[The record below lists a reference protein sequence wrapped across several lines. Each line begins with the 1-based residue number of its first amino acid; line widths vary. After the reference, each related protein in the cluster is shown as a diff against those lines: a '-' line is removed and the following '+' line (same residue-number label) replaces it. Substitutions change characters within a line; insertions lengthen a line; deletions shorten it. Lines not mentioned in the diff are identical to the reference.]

1 MNIQELVKLYAQLP
15 QVSALA
21 KELGKSSDSTI
32 FLDGL
37 LGSSAPMFFS
47 SLATKCPCRLLFILQ
62 DAEEAGYFYHDLV
75 QLMGSRDVLFFP
87 SSYRRAV
94 KYAQRDAASEILRT
108 EVLTQLSASP
118 STLHTPP
125 STLHTPP
132 SSIYIVTYPEALAE
146 MVVSKQTLD
155 TRTLVLEK
163 DQTIAISDIEKTL
176 RSFGFKEVDYV

>member
-21 KELGKSSDSTI
+21 KELGKSSNSTI

-37 LGSSAPMFFS
+37 LGSSAPMLFS

-118 STLHTPP
+118 STPLSPH
-125 STLHTPP
+125 
-132 SSIYIVTYPEALAE
+132 SSL
-146 MVVSKQTLD
+146 LD
-155 TRTLVLEK
+155 LYRDLSRGIGRDGCVETDARHK
-163 DQTIAISDIEKTL
+163 DTCA
-176 RSFGFKEVDYV
+176 